1 MNKDFND
8 RELDVALEGLFE
20 LIRQQPKS
28 QAKIICP
35 TRYRLMLRTAAQ
47 LTSLLKKTD
56 PKGELYIDV
65 NPTFNMGTITVELDD
80 LSVDAPRA
88 FADLI
93 RSADNFEIYP
103 IANGNIKLTVT
114 FQSVLKSIQ

>member
-47 LTSLLKKTD
+47 LTSLLKKTN